1 VFRKE
6 EGRVAPYKR
15 EQLFQITFFASISI
29 NKLFMVNVKRSNL
42 QLVHMGL
49 WLKTLVQSTPL

>member
-6 EGRVAPYKR
+6 EGRVAPY
-15 EQLFQITFFASISI
+15 EHEELFQINFFASIGI

-49 WLKTLVQSTPL
+49 WLKTLVQITPL